1 MIKRILDPEEFK
13 ILINDVFD
21 LVGVEDIDPEVG
33 HYFLRHNRKSIINN
47 FSNKYILAWDAFVW
61 GNFNGEKYDAMIFF
75 INEKSVKFNE
85 SIFVEFLWM
94 SSNPK
99 VGLKL
104 FKEAIKFAREKGF
117 KYIAASRL
125 CRHPTSDKLK
135 NFYEKIG
142 LIKDSETFIAKL

>member
-13 ILINDVFD
+13 VLINDVFD
-21 LVGVEDIDPEVG
+21 ALDVENLDPKIG
-33 HYFLRHNRKSIINN
+33 HYILQHNRESIINN

-61 GNFNGEKYDAMIFF
+61 GNFNGKKYDAMIFF

-85 SIFVEFLWM
+85 SIFVEYLWL

-99 VGLKL
+99 AGLKL
-104 FKEAIKFAREKGF
+104 FKEAIKFAKEKNF
-117 KYIAASRL
+117 KYIMTSRVY
-125 CRHPTSDKLK
+125 RHPNSDKVK

-142 LIKDSETFIAKL
+142 FIRDSETFIAKL